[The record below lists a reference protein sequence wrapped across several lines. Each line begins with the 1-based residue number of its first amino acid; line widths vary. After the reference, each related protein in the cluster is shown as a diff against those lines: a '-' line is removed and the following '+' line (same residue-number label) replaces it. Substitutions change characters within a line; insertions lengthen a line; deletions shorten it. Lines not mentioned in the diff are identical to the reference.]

1 MTREKKV
8 GLFVVVGLAITVAA
22 VLVIGENRHVWDS
35 KVTYTTVFDNVAGLR
50 AGAPVRMGGVDIGD
64 VTRVGYSDDVK
75 DARIH
80 VRMRIVKSEA
90 IRVRDDTI
98 ATVANKGLLGDK
110 MLELSVGAGAE
121 FDPKNPIASREPA
134 DLFGS
139 INSMSGDAKETL
151 VMIKETAR
159 TLSDPQLAQD
169 VKGSV
174 KDLHTILD
182 GVANKDSVA
191 HRLLFDAA
199 EAQKLD
205 ATLTNLEAGSANLAA
220 VSADMRDVS
229 GRVKTGPGL
238 AHALVYDGDMAANA
252 SGSLAELH
260 KDLEAIRTGN
270 GLVHAF
276 VYGDTDTQ
284 HVMTNVNAMSDDLRV
299 IVSNLRAGKGT
310 LGALLVDPSVYE
322 DIKSLIGNV
331 ERNQVLRALVRYS
344 IKADENK
351 TAPATSPIVK

>member
-8 GLFVVVGLAITVAA
+8 GLFVVVGLAITIAA
-22 VLVIGENRHVWDS
+22 VLLIGENRHVWDS
-35 KVTYTTVFDNVAGLR
+35 KVNYETAFANVSGLKE
-50 AGAPVRMGGVDIGD
+50 GAPVRMGGVDIGD
-64 VTRVGYSDDVK
+64 VTRVGYSDDPK

-80 VRMRIVKSEA
+80 VRMKVIKSESTR
-90 IRVRDDTI
+90 IRED
-98 ATVANKGLLGDK
+98 TVAAVGNKGLLGDK
-110 MLELSVGAGAE
+110 MIELSVGGGE
-121 FDPKNPIASREPA
+121 KLDPAKLIKSREPA

-139 INSMSGDAKETL
+139 INAMSDDAKETL
-151 VMIKETAR
+151 GLIKATAR
-159 TLSDPQLAQD
+159 NLSDPALAED
-169 VKGSV
+169 VKGSA

-191 HRLLFDAA
+191 HRMLFDPN

-205 ATLTNLEAGSANLAA
+205 AILTNLQASSANLAA
-220 VSADMRDVS
+220 ITSDMHDVS
-229 GRVKTGPGL
+229 TRVKTGPGL
-238 AHALVYDGDMAANA
+238 AHAVVYDGDMAANTA
-252 SGSLAELH
+252 GSLAEVH

-270 GLVHAF
+270 GLIHAL

-284 HVMTNVNAMSDDLRV
+284 HLMTNVNAMSDDLRV
-299 IVSNLRAGKGT
+299 IVANLRAGKGT

-322 DIKSLIGNV
+322 DIKSIVGNV

-351 TAPATSPIVK
+351 TAPAPNPTVK